1 MPLHSLGPEVPG
13 ESLVVSRIIDASMEA
28 HMRSGSL
35 LAAVVIAAPMFMLT
49 PLADSQQTFRVGSAA
64 ANSGTKAT
72 GFLDVP
78 AGTDAGTRIPVVVV
92 QGENRGPVLTLA
104 SGSHG
109 TEYASILAVEQLI
122 EKLDPK
128 RLSGTVIALPLINT
142 ASFEQKVPHI
152 NPVDGKSMNRFY
164 PGKADGTQTERTS
177 SIITHEVVDKSDY
190 LIDFHGGDLDENL
203 RPYAYWS
210 PVGNSKQDAT
220 SRGMVEAFGLDTIIL
235 VTERPKD
242 PNAARYLD
250 NNASLRGKPSIAVEA
265 GYAGTSDPADIALLV
280 DGTLNVMRYLKMLP
294 GDAIPI
300 EHPVWVEKI
309 HEVTSS
315 ETGIFY
321 PLVKRGSYVA
331 AGAKLGYVTDYFGH
345 QILEPRAPAAGV
357 VLYICA
363 VPSMKKGNTV
373 AYVGQVAA
381 QAP

>member
-1 MPLHSLGPEVPG
+1 MRLAKWVATFVASLCLFLAPVGAQQTLAVG
-13 ESLVVSRIIDASMEA
+13 SVS
-28 HMRSGSL
+28 
-35 LAAVVIAAPMFMLT
+35 AAP
-49 PLADSQQTFRVGSAA
+49 
-64 ANSGTKAT
+64 GTKAT
-72 GFLDVP
+72 GFLEVP
-78 AGTDAGTRIPVVVV
+78 AGSDAATRLPVVVIR
-92 QGENRGPVLTLA
+92 GEKSGPVLTLA

-128 RLSGTVIALPLINT
+128 QISGTVILLPLINT

-164 PGKADGTQTERTS
+164 PGKLDGTQTERAS
-177 SIITHEVVDKSDY
+177 AVITHEVVDRTDY
-190 LIDFHGGDLDENL
+190 LIDFHGGDLDESL

-210 PVGNSKQDAT
+210 PIGNAKQDAM

-235 VTERPKD
+235 VKERPKD

-294 GDAIPI
+294 GNATSI
-300 EHPVWVEKI
+300 EHPAWVEKI
-309 HEVTSS
+309 DEVSSS

-321 PLVKRGSYVA
+321 PLVERGNYVA
-331 AGAKLGYVTDYFGH
+331 AGAKLGYVTDYFGKV
-345 QILEPRAPAAGV
+345 ILEPHAAAAGV

-363 VPSMKKGNTV
+363 LPSMKKGYTV
-373 AYVGQVAA
+373 AFIGQIAA

>member
-1 MPLHSLGPEVPG
+1 MRLTTFFAVAAF
-13 ESLVVSRIIDASMEA
+13 VAS
-28 HMRSGSL
+28 
-35 LAAVVIAAPMFMLT
+35 VFFLT
-49 PLADSQQTFRVGSAA
+49 PSAESQQTFKVGSAA
-64 ANSGTKAT
+64 ANPGTKAT

-78 AGTDAGTRIPVVVV
+78 AGVDAGTRIPVVVV
-92 QGENRGPVLTLA
+92 QGEKSGPVLTLA

-122 EKLDPK
+122 DKLDAK
-128 RLSGTVIALPLINT
+128 QLSGTVIALPLINT

-152 NPVDGKSMNRFY
+152 NPIDGKSMNRFY
-164 PGKADGTQTERTS
+164 PGKTDGTQTERAS
-177 SIITHEVVDKSDY
+177 WIITHEVVDRSDY
-190 LIDFHGGDLDENL
+190 LMDFHGGDLDENL

-210 PVGNSKQDAT
+210 PIGNAKQDAT

-265 GYAGTSDPADIALLV
+265 GYAGTSDPADVALLV
-280 DGTLNVMRYLKMLP
+280 NGTLNVMRYLKMLP
-294 GDAIPI
+294 GDAASI
-300 EHPVWVEKI
+300 EHPVWIEKI

-321 PLVKRGSYVA
+321 PVVKRGSYVA
-331 AGAKLGYVTDYFGH
+331 AGAKLGYITDYFGQ

-357 VLYICA
+357 VLYICS

-381 QAP
+381 QVP